1 MLEPSIVILYVNNLT
16 KSREFYQDLLGIK
29 SEELSPS
36 FNQFTLSNGMCLGLK
51 IKDTIEPPVTEK
63 NGGGELAFT
72 LDDPAKI
79 DELFATLKIKGIAIA
94 QPPTSM
100 TFGYNFLAIDPDGNR
115 LRFCSLR
122 KS

>member
-29 SEELSPS
+29 SEKLSPS
-36 FNQFTLSNGMCLGLK
+36 FNQFTL
-51 IKDTIEPPVTEK
+51 
-63 NGGGELAFT
+63 
-72 LDDPAKI
+72 
-79 DELFATLKIKGIAIA
+79 A

-100 TFGYNFLAIDPDGNR
+100 TFGYNFLAIDPDSNR